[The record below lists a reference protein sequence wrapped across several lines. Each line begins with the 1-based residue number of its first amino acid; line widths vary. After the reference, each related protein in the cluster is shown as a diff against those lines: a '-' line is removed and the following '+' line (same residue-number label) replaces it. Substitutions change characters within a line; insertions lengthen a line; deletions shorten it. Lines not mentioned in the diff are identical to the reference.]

1 MRISSSPY
9 SAYRQPVPATANYGL
24 LSVGAGPWDGTSP
37 GHYTGDPGGTVLAIN
52 DPAAPDL
59 LVVQGNGQTQ
69 LFVPGPSN
77 ANWGSVMMPGTL
89 RVSQLVSYSTGSSI
103 TIPGAG
109 PIVLKGGGSN
119 GTGMLLVDG
128 TGLPAS
134 AVALTV
140 KAQNGASGD
149 SIQLQNSAG
158 TAIGGIDA
166 IGVLYGLDVALFDQK
181 ITASTTLTMSSP
193 HYIWVDASA
202 GAVTVTLP
210 ASTGNPIRTYVIK
223 KIDSTANAVTIA
235 GNGADTIEGSATI
248 TLSAQWTF
256 RAVTNTG
263 AGIWYITGGSAL

>member
-1 MRISSSPY
+1 M
-9 SAYRQPVPATANYGL
+9 PATANYGL
-24 LSVGAGPWDGTSP
+24 LSVGAGPWDGATAGYFSGNP
-37 GHYTGDPGGTVLAIN
+37 NGTALAIN
-52 DPAAPDL
+52 EPSTFAGYL
-59 LVVQGNGQTQ
+59 LDVQGAGTSQ
-69 LFVPGPSN
+69 LFIPGPGN
-77 ANWGSVMMPGTL
+77 PNWGYVFIPGSL
-89 RVSQLVSYSTGSSI
+89 RAGHIMSYGSGTEI
-103 TIPGAG
+103 TIPGYG
-109 PIVLKGGGSN
+109 PITLYNGGSD
-119 GTGMLLVDG
+119 GTGMVFVDG

-149 SIQLQNSAG
+149 GIQLQNSAG
-158 TAIGGIDA
+158 TAIAGVDA

-202 GAVTVTLP
+202 GAVTITLP
-210 ASTGNPIRTYVIK
+210 ASTGNPIRTFVIK

-248 TLSAQWTF
+248 ALTAQWTF
-256 RAVTNTG
+256 RTVTNTG